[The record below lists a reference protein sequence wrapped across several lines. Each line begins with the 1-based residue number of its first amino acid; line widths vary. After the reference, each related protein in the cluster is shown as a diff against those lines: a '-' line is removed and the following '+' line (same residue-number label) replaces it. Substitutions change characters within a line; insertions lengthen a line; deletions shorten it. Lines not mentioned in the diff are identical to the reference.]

1 MRILFF
7 GLFLLASTILIYND
21 AFAQT
26 KSLKI
31 GIVQTET
38 ILKEMPEAV
47 SADKEIRDLQKLY
60 QDSLVKMQDDFMKK
74 YDTYTKQKTMMNAE
88 QQKKEEENLTILQNQ
103 VLQFREQVLN
113 IIAKKRDELL
123 APIKTKVLAAIEQ
136 VAKEEKLNL
145 VLEKGS
151 DVVLYSEDEFDI
163 TYRVIDKIKRGL
175 GK

>member
-7 GLFLLASTILIYND
+7 GLIIITSLILNINSS
-21 AFAQT
+21 AAQS

-31 GIVQTET
+31 GVVQTET

-60 QDSLVKMQDDFMKK
+60 SDSLAKMQDEFMKK
-74 YDTYTKQKTMMNAE
+74 YETYMKQKTMMNAE
-88 QQKKEEENLTILQNQ
+88 QQKKEEENLTLQQNQ
-103 VLQFREQVLN
+103 ILQFREQVLN

-123 APIKTKVLAAIEQ
+123 APIKTKILAAIEQ
-136 VAKEEKLNL
+136 VAKEEKLNFIF
-145 VLEKGS
+145 EKGS
-151 DVVLYSEDEFDI
+151 DVVLYAEEEFNL
-163 TYRVIDKIKRGL
+163 TYKVLDKIKRG